1 MCDASNHALRSVLS
15 QGVDRLSYVIAYA
28 SGTLDATQ
36 VNYTTTE
43 NKLLAIVF
51 ALDKS
56 RAYLLCSHITVY
68 IDHANLRYLS
78 KKPDAKPIL
87 IR

>member
-36 VNYTTTE
+36 VNYTT
-43 NKLLAIVF
+43 NKNEILAIVL
-51 ALDKS
+51 ALDKFRS
-56 RAYLLCSHITVY
+56 FLLCSHIIVY
-68 IDHANLRYLS
+68 TDHATLRYLL
-78 KKPDAKPIL
+78 KKSVAKL
-87 IR
+87 D